1 LSWVTKRT
9 WSSFSWRNVEEEVCF
24 EPVLNCFILFSRNLI
39 QLIRRRDEKLTTAVK
54 YEFISVSQKA
64 VKLVIYRSCVLP
76 LIFFSKTGIQATRT
90 VVFRLLSP
98 VSLIPI
104 HHVVSV
110 SSRGWGMTLDP
121 YAIHWLTWSTKGIVY
136 SWCKGSLPGR
146 KAPIGMK
153 INTSIVSELTGHH
166 QYRHQRMR
174 SPIIVSYNWEDYLE
188 NIQWEIQAVLDL
200 SVKWSPKKSFTSP
213 SLLTQFEPSEL
224 VWFNKWISSSIALLR
239 TWMRKA
245 HISRYDF
252 ILKEILRSKSK
263 VCFVTNKAV

>member
-1 LSWVTKRT
+1 MCVT
-9 WSSFSWRNVEEEVCF
+9 S
-24 EPVLNCFILFSRNLI
+24 
-39 QLIRRRDEKLTTAVK
+39 
-54 YEFISVSQKA
+54 Y
-64 VKLVIYRSCVLP
+64 
-76 LIFFSKTGIQATRT
+76 FFLSKTGIQATRT

-153 INTSIVSELTGHH
+153 INTSIISELTSHH
-166 QYRHQRMR
+166 QYRHQQMR
-174 SPIIVSYNWEDYLE
+174 SPIIVLYNWEDYLE

-200 SVKWSPKKSFTSP
+200 SVKLKSP
-213 SLLTQFEPSEL
+213 SLAPLCLPSLSPQSLSGSIYLLQSPFWGLEWERLTFLGMISFWRRSCGVKAKFVLSPIKLYKIIFEGLANDWPFL
-224 VWFNKWISSSIALLR
+224 THTHAPKVGMPFCPLYKWIRVTECINIVDVIPWENSSTCR
-239 TWMRKA
+239 QNWNM
-245 HISRYDF
+245 
-252 ILKEILRSKSK
+252 
-263 VCFVTNKAV
+263 